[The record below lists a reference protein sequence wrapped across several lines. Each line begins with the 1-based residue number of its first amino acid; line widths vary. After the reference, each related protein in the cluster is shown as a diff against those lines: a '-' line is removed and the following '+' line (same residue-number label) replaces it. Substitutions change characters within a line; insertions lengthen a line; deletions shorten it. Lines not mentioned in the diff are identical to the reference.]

1 MLQRFDL
8 KPFPNQSPVP
18 AIQIKGELSR
28 VCDRIHFRY
37 VVLDPH
43 NEVIIPELSPSQARQ
58 HNLWKTTCLEL
69 FFGLPESTAYWE
81 VNLSPAG
88 HWNLY
93 RFDDYRAGMR
103 EDTAVKML
111 PFLLHH
117 QPGEFYLQLDLD
129 LQPFA
134 AEDQALE
141 IAISAVI
148 ETHDHQVSYWAL
160 THPGEEADFHRR
172 DSFILRA

>member
-1 MLQRFDL
+1 MQPFDL
-8 KPFPNQSPVP
+8 KPFSEQPPAP

-28 VCDRIHFRY
+28 HCDRLSLRY
-37 VVLDPH
+37 VLLDPQH
-43 NEVIIPELSPSQARQ
+43 EVILPALSPSQTRQ
-58 HNLWKTTCLEL
+58 HDLWTTTCLEL
-69 FFGLPESTAYWE
+69 FFGPTASTAYWE

-93 RFDDYRAGMR
+93 RFDDYRTGMC

-129 LQPFA
+129 LQPFVA
-134 AEDQALE
+134 ADQVLD
-141 IAISAVI
+141 IAITAVI
-148 ETHDHQVSYWAL
+148 ETRDHQVSYWAL
-160 THPGEEADFHRR
+160 THPAEDADFHQR
-172 DSFILRA
+172 DGFMLKA